1 LVGLAKRLEDKPF
14 HLIAAFS
21 QHGTKEWAE
30 SYLRSKGLAPS
41 APNFTVTKG
50 GRHPD
55 VKGNGYVPY
64 YMVFDHTGKL
74 VHRRILDGVKRYR
87 DRRLA
92 LVESLLA
99 TDPARAVDV
108 LEELADEFED
118 TKLGAAPAKRLEE
131 LEGSRDL
138 KDAKRIA
145 RRFASYKKR
154 LERCDSCDACRRGEG
169 LRTIRL
175 SCATCRKENERAV
188 ESTKKRLAKLIE
200 GKEHLPVAKTVR
212 AYVEALG

>member
-1 LVGLAKRLEDKPF
+1 VGRLLAKAPDIYLGEGPFGAHEQLAQRVMEKKRLAD
-14 HLIAAFS
+14 AV
-21 QHGTKEWAE
+21 AE
-30 SYLRSKGLAPS
+30 LE
-41 APNFTVTKG
+41 
-50 GRHPD
+50 
-55 VKGNGYVPY
+55 
-64 YMVFDHTGKL
+64 KL
-74 VHRRILDGVKRYR
+74 QDGDARRILDGVKRYR